1 MTHVS
6 QSKRSLWRSV
16 VAPIAACFLVSAAIA
31 VPGMPVKL
39 ISLLFCY
46 TLGLM
51 GIISPYATGP
61 GPIYYGSGY
70 VSRKD
75 FWTLGFV
82 FGAIYLAAL
91 LVIGVP
97 YLRHLLA

>member
-1 MTHVS
+1 LPNAIS
-6 QSKRSLWRSV
+6 RDPSLILK
-16 VAPIAACFLVSAAIA
+16 VATLSSGFLRCAKKIAPTCSSAT
-31 VPGMPVKL
+31 PG
-39 ISLLFCY
+39 
-46 TLGLM
+46 

-75 FWTLGFV
+75 FWILGLV
-82 FGAIYLAAL
+82 FGAIYLGVL

-97 YLRHLLA
+97 YLRFYLG

>member
-1 MTHVS
+1 MS
-6 QSKRSLWRSV
+6 LSRKLAKRLFPAIHRL
-16 VAPIAACFLVSAAIA
+16 FL
-31 VPGMPVKL
+31 VKL

-75 FWTLGFV
+75 FWILGLI
-82 FGAIYLAAL
+82 FGAIYLGVL

-97 YLRHLLA
+97 YLRFYLG